1 MKIYDTKHLYTWEAV
16 AVESGSFPI
25 LQLEERRFKD
35 TDRKKVW
42 EMQRDYNVKYNELSG
57 RMPIGSTVPLTKRY
71 PYDQLE
77 LE

>member
-1 MKIYDTKHLYTWEAV
+1 MKIYDTKPLYTWEAV

-35 TDRKKVW
+35 TDRENVW

-57 RMPIGSTVPLTKRY
+57 RVARETGVLLTQRY